1 MKHFNTAGISM
12 LLSSI
17 PVLMYASAALR
28 AGSSLAAAMGIVAA
42 LAAIVAASV
51 LCFRAVNDP
60 ALRRPATIAC
70 GVVFGVSALATLG
83 VAVALVVQLVAPDPN
98 GLPGPAFWIPALSI
112 YLALVAPIAILSGV
126 SLRLC
131 LKTLHSKD

>member
-70 GVVFGVSALATLG
+70 GVVFGVAALATLG
-83 VAVALVVQLVAPDPN
+83 VAVALVVQIVA
-98 GLPGPAFWIPALSI
+98 AFWIPALSI